1 MIKALLLDLD
11 NTLYPASS
19 AMDAGFSRRIV
30 RFISD
35 FLHISGEEAAALRN
49 ANLPHFGTTL
59 EWLKKAEGLTDD
71 EAFFRAVHPDSETGE
86 VEKDPA
92 LRGFLLSLGLP
103 LFLLTNAP
111 YVHAERMLRH
121 LDVLDIFSGIYDL
134 TWNQGRGKPYPSAFL
149 NPLADAGFSP
159 QETLFADDSPKYVL
173 GYRAVGGVPILVDES
188 GRHAGFAAREGI
200 VSVPSVYALP
210 DTGLLPVAG
219 AGGD

>member
-92 LRGFLLSLGLP
+92 LRGFLLSLGL
-103 LFLLTNAP
+103 
-111 YVHAERMLRH
+111 R
-121 LDVLDIFSGIYDL
+121 FSC
-134 TWNQGRGKPYPSAFL
+134 
-149 NPLADAGFSP
+149 
-159 QETLFADDSPKYVL
+159 
-173 GYRAVGGVPILVDES
+173 
-188 GRHAGFAAREGI
+188 
-200 VSVPSVYALP
+200 
-210 DTGLLPVAG
+210 
-219 AGGD
+219 